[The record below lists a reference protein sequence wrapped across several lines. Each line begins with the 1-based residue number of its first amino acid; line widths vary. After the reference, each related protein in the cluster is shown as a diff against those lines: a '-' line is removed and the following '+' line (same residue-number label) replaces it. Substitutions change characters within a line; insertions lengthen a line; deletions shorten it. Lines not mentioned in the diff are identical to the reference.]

1 MAPHVRMSARKR
13 SAWTQAG
20 SALALLAGL
29 LRCEP
34 AYEVLASADGGP
46 DGDVTA
52 PGVAGTSGV
61 SGATSAMAGTSA
73 AGSLAAGGFCSGSSC
88 AGAGDDGTES
98 GGAESGGT
106 GFGGYV
112 TAGVGGSSPGGASPL
127 GGAGGGSAIGASCV
141 SHETCAGNAICRNG
155 FCEACPEPASSCPGP
170 CEQGFEAVSVSRNGC
185 RICECA
191 PISECVSDA
200 DCQNDE
206 LCYPG
211 AQCED
216 GCAEPA
222 CCRGNQCSA
231 PGCGPGAA
239 PHCLAV
245 GCASGGTCLAACD
258 SVSCECVDGSWNCT
272 GSASAAGAPGN
283 CAQACVAP

>member
-1 MAPHVRMSARKR
+1 MSARKR
-13 SAWTQAG
+13 NAWRWQTGLGLTLLG
-20 SALALLAGL
+20 SL
-29 LRCEP
+29 LRCAP
-34 AYEVLASADGGP
+34 AYDVLASGDGP
-46 DGDVTA
+46 EGDITS
-52 PGVAGTSGV
+52 PGVAGTSASAGI
-61 SGATSAMAGTSA
+61 SGALGA
-73 AGSLAAGGFCSGSSC
+73 AGFCSGSSC
-88 AGAGDDGTES
+88 AGAGYGGTES

-106 GFGGYV
+106 GSGGYV
-112 TAGVGGSSPGGASPL
+112 TAGVGPSSPGGTGALAGSGG
-127 GGAGGGSAIGASCV
+127 GGAIGTSCV
-141 SHETCAGNAICRNG
+141 SHQSCAGNAICRGG
-155 FCEACPEPASSCPGP
+155 FCEACPEPTASCAGP
-170 CEQGFEAVSVSRNGC
+170 CRQGFEAVAVSRNGC

-239 PHCLAV
+239 PHCLAA

-258 SVSCECVDGSWNCT
+258 SVTCECSGGSWSCA
-272 GSASAAGAPGN
+272 GSVSTAGAPGN
-283 CAQACVAP
+283 CAQACVPP